1 MTRTHS
7 TPLAEINFDSPV
19 GSLTIIVSETGL
31 AAVLWPTEREGRVVL
46 AATGNRSSSHD
57 RVIAVVTDQLD
68 KYFAGT
74 LSTFDVPLDPVGT
87 DFQQAV
93 WAKLYDID
101 FGTTKTYGEVAASL
115 GSPKASRA
123 VGAATG
129 KNPISI
135 IVPCHRVVGASGA
148 LTGFAGGLDAK
159 RALLELEG
167 HTAATFGSQPRS
179 APAV

>member
-7 TPLAEINFDSPV
+7 TPLAEIKYESPV
-19 GSLTIIVSETGL
+19 GSLAVIVSEVGL
-31 AAVLWPTEREGRVVL
+31 AAVLWPTESEGRVVL
-46 AATGNRSSSHD
+46 AATGTRSSSHD
-57 RVIAVVTDQLD
+57 RVIDVVTKQLD
-68 KYFAGT
+68 EYFAGT
-74 LSTFDVPLDPVGT
+74 LTKFDVPLDTVGT

-93 WAKLYDID
+93 WAKLYEID

-135 IVPCHRVVGASGA
+135 IVPCHRVVGATGA
-148 LTGFAGGLDAK
+148 LTGFAGGLKTK
-159 RALLELEG
+159 RILLEHEG
-167 HTAATFGSQPRS
+167 HTAATLGC
-179 APAV
+179 

>member
-7 TPLAEINFDSPV
+7 TPLAETNYQSPV
-19 GSLTIIVSETGL
+19 GSLTVIVSEIGL
-31 AAVLWPTEREGRVVL
+31 AAVLWPIESEGRVVL
-46 AATGNRSSSHD
+46 GATGNRSSSHD
-57 RVIAVVTDQLD
+57 RVIDLVTKQFDE
-68 KYFAGT
+68 YFAGT
-74 LSTFDVPLDPVGT
+74 LTTFDVPLDAVGT

-115 GSPKASRA
+115 GRP
-123 VGAATG
+123 G

-135 IVPCHRVVGASGA
+135 IVPCHRVVGSTGA
-148 LTGFAGGLDAK
+148 LTGFAGGLSTK

-167 HTAATFGSQPRS
+167 HTLALGI
-179 APAV
+179 